1 MPQKA
6 PTYCNYLLM
15 FCNFFYEIAKL
26 FFNICFVE
34 PKIMAFRAMLKKMF
48 RKHKKPSLHHSNQK
62 NGPTVR

>member
-1 MPQKA
+1 
-6 PTYCNYLLM
+6 M